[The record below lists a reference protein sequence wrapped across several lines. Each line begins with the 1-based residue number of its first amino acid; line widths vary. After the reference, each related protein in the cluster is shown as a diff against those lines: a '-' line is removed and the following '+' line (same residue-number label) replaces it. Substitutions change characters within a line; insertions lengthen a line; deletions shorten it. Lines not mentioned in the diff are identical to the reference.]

1 MFQKCQFKRHLKN
14 VSSKDSLSG
23 KILIHLPWK
32 SLECVLRVGY
42 IVVARTFLFPL
53 QNQLAK
59 IKVVELGPL
68 Y

>member
-1 MFQKCQFKRHLKN
+1 MFRLSVQKT
-14 VSSKDSLSG
+14 VSPV
-23 KILIHLPWK
+23 LIHLPWK